1 MKPATLVY
9 LSQNRAFDQYVKQRL
24 NYNNIELSQ
33 RQKVVDVLIEDGAA
47 LVFVDGA
54 HEHWRQLILAA
65 KNNAATRR
73 IPICFASDK
82 RDRRAEAVKCGADL
96 ALSWPELGDQIDQII
111 KDYARIPD
119 PAMLQ
124 KLACECAQPLPELAI
139 AGLREFNRGEFYRQ
153 HDLFEA
159 QWVETAGPVRDLYRA
174 ILQVGVA
181 YYQIE
186 RGNYRGALKM
196 LQRSVQWLQPLPDIC
211 QGIDVEALRRN
222 SSALRAELQRLG
234 PERLGDLDRRLL
246 KNLTW
251 NPAQSAET

>member
-1 MKPATLVY
+1 MNRATLVY
-9 LSQNRAFDQYVKQRL
+9 LSQNRAFDQYVKTRL
-24 NYNNIELSQ
+24 KYNNIELSQ
-33 RQKVVDVLIEDGAA
+33 TQRVVDVLIEEGAA

-54 HEHWRQLILAA
+54 HAHWRQQILAA

-73 IPICFASDK
+73 IPICFASDE

-96 ALSWPELGDQIDQII
+96 ALSWLELGDQIDQII

-119 PAMLQ
+119 PAMLR

-139 AGLREFNRGEFYRQ
+139 GGLREFNRGEFYRQ

-159 QWVETAGPVRDLYRA
+159 QWVETEGPVRDLYRA

-211 QGIDVEALRRN
+211 QGIDVEALRRD

-246 KNLTW
+246 KQLTW
-251 NPAQSAET
+251 NPAHSAET